1 MDDWFFQM
9 HLETEPE
16 AMNTIGSPTVP
27 LTVLMAFGSVVAVLL
42 VAFSVA
48 YIYKEI
54 KKARFLNANQTSF
67 ADPIATMIAMDSPRS
82 KARPNRSHAQ
92 SQPKIIA
99 GMYFAFWA
107 VYSLGFTFTM
117 FFAVLSLLTREDAIR
132 VAEVGTF
139 QADMQNASAAAAETI
154 KHYRVNELVRQAQA
168 VTRMQKAC
176 SHYVGQL
183 FTGLAFWIEK
193 VIGGQH
199 LKQVYGPQ
207 TSIGR
212 LVADRNNQRL
222 AAYVHQLGRFTDEY
236 RANVTANIAYAITM
250 YRKYLQSVL
259 YSNWFSFPQQLF
271 NSSDF
276 ERPLA
281 MKSDDRHALLGYE
294 ADFGAFLEIEEVEEM
309 QLWPRKFWER

>member
-1 MDDWFFQM
+1 
-9 HLETEPE
+9 
-16 AMNTIGSPTVP
+16 MNTVSSPTVP

-42 VAFSVA
+42 VAFSIA
-48 YIYKEI
+48 YVYKEI
-54 KKARFLNANQTSF
+54 NKTRFLNTNQKTF
-67 ADPIATMIAMDSPRS
+67 ADPIATMIGMDSPRS
-82 KARPNRSHAQ
+82 KAKPNRKHIQ
-92 SQPKIIA
+92 RRQPKVIA
-99 GMYFAFWA
+99 GIYFTFWA

-117 FFAVLSLLTREDAIR
+117 FFAILSLLTHDDAIR
-132 VAEVGTF
+132 VAEVGVF
-139 QADMQNASAAAAETI
+139 QADMQNVSATAAETI
-154 KHYRVNELVRQAQA
+154 KHYRVNELIRQAQA
-168 VTRMQKAC
+168 ITQMQKAC
-176 SHYVGQL
+176 SHYVSQL

-193 VIGGQH
+193 IIGGQH
-199 LKQVYGPQ
+199 LKQMYGPQ

-222 AAYVHQLGRFTDEY
+222 TAYVHQLGRFTDEY

-259 YSNWFSFPQQLF
+259 YSDWFSFSQQLF